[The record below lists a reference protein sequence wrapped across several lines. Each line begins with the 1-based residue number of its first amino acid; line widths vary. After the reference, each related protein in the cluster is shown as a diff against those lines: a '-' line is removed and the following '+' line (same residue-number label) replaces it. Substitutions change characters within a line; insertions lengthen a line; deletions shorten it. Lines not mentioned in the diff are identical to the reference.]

1 MKDSLQ
7 WFLGKFPFF
16 LDKSTGSNFYRS
28 SSVIN
33 DGFKDFRQDLFNTHL
48 GHRLDKRV
56 LIWKEQEDEYDYTMN
71 FFVHLPY
78 LKMVNVYEEDEL
90 IYTESYEYGDE
101 VDTFIYSYDASSN
114 NVIPTVKYRV
124 TVETWE
130 EYVMSKGFPENDEAV
145 GDIFDHDKSLDE
157 LGALYDIPRKRYV
170 YTESTSYGETEPP
183 YNNRLSEDDYH
194 YMNRI
199 LGYINH
205 MLDTPLPVLEVWKLF
220 GIPLDQ
226 ISLIN
231 RERYLCKM
239 YSSVKHDGD
248 NWTPKPWEHKDTMSC
263 FWPEPV
269 FFFVEV
275 DNHSPVY
282 GQSIQFTFTFLD
294 MYGDD
299 KGKDY
304 LIDVYLDDEL
314 IETDIDPLDVY
325 KFSTKGVDDT
335 YPLVFKFIAKPL
347 DTRYEVLESDE
358 IIITVKG
365 CNTAD
370 WYVAVDGDDNNAG
383 TKDNP
388 FRTLPKALSMVEG
401 SKNVVVL
408 KNGTFPINSMQT
420 IDTPTSIISCQ
431 GAVIRDDN
439 HYDFFNILQDCSLYL
454 MGITLKHKCC
464 EMYGVDH
471 SFVNK
476 NLTQNPVYLRIN
488 PELMCKPPVDVRI
501 DDVMTEIYAH
511 SSFTVEGTLINTKED
526 VPVADEEIQLITGD
540 TVVDTDTTDS
550 NGKYDFIHELDSLG
564 IHYFKLYHEESL
576 KYCMGE
582 SLFNVTVSAMPTT
595 LTCTMDKEIL
605 LDDELIIAYDLVD
618 YYGNPITVGTVKL
631 YDGDTVV
638 ASVTAGEEFDYTP
651 STVGT
656 HQYKLAW
663 EHDETYIPSE
673 TPVTS
678 VVVRKYHTSLFLEC
692 SASGAVTPSDSVTV
706 SGVLSDERSNLL
718 ANQSVKLYDGESLV
732 ATKTTDN
739 TGSVSYT
746 GTFSLGKHILQW
758 RYATTRKYDA
768 VNSNSYRLRVK
779 DSSVDDIN
787 LYLYPDKRIGVSG
800 TSVGLN
806 VYATDRNGAPIST
819 GFKLIDTYNG
829 VCGEYPATS
838 YTTGS
843 DGWWHGNFS
852 TQAIVECHG
861 TYIQAVSTVDLD
873 VYSNTVHVFDS
884 ASPLLD
890 TVSEI
895 YTSVSYF
902 DKNTSTVPVSVVL
915 YDEEDEPLPKESF
928 SVKLVSDGTVVS
940 STNGTSD
947 VRGEANV
954 NVSIP
959 ASVRGDEIT
968 LRVVYTGRANAY
980 NGSSD
985 ELVLPY
991 MFSPV
996 LTFNTGKQVYIE
1008 GDSVTGTCIIK
1019 DEFNTVLSGKSIK
1032 LYDGTTLLDTQV
1044 SDVDGK
1050 SVFSVA
1056 GLSTG
1061 SHTLHC
1067 EYTGT
1072 GLYHDAVSS
1081 NVNIMIKKITSL
1093 DISVPLVLVYSDEF
1107 KITGTLKDSGNHGVA
1122 GKTVKLLVGSTV
1134 VDSLTT
1140 NNSGVV
1146 EFTRSPVHMGTHSFQ
1161 LVFDSTT
1168 EYVESSSAVVTREI
1182 GKETSV
1188 LQVSSPVNDASIYVD
1203 ESLSISGSLVT
1214 NDNEKISGASV
1225 VVSENG
1231 NTLKTLTTNSNG
1243 AFTGSLT
1250 GLSAGT
1256 HSLKFE
1262 FVSDTYY
1269 TGSTVTRNVIVN
1281 NHSYSI
1287 SANVNRSA
1295 LLVGD
1300 SVTISGVLKKDGVAW
1315 SGQTVTIKD
1324 GTTSKGTCTTNSNG
1338 AYTKTITG
1346 LTLGAHSLKAV
1357 HTNAESEVKTVNV
1370 YEDVLVATVTSDSVT
1385 LGAYGGAWLFTTGDV
1400 VIDWGDGTTSTVNN
1414 PSTELTHS
1422 YSDGLNS
1429 HDIIFMG
1436 VVTGLGRYC
1445 FGNWSGLTS
1454 VTLPEGITSIG
1465 EGCFENC
1472 TGLTTVI
1479 IPEGVTSIGRQS
1491 FGGCTGLTSVVIPS
1505 SVTSLG
1511 NYCFNE
1517 CTGLTS
1523 VTIPNS
1529 VTSLGDYCFK
1539 WCDSLID
1546 YQLYWTGNSIIA
1558 YDSNK
1563 MPDNTNTIFTIPS
1576 GETANYTAKGYPT
1589 AKLVERGESLT
1600 LTADKSIIQK
1610 TETSTIT
1617 ATLKNAGT
1625 ALTGKTLNYQV
1636 KHGNTVIS
1644 SGTKTTNSSGQATI
1658 SYTGT
1663 GVGDVDVI
1671 VSYGSLL
1678 LETYEVQDCQYYNT
1692 NEVTRT
1698 TTQGSTI
1705 YDNNMS
1711 QALPTKC
1718 EISFDISS
1726 DNVSGTSERR
1736 FFILPKSQYSS
1747 GTTQPSYSLLNQISG
1762 NALQFIVRENNSF
1775 KDVVYALTDTVVNNQ
1790 YYTVKYVRD
1799 GTSVKRYLDTVLID
1813 TITVNFLDNYSDWTL
1828 SMMRWSASGTSK
1840 IKNVKI
1846 KAL

>member
-1 MKDSLQ
+1 MKDSLR
-7 WFLGKFPFF
+7 WLLDKFPYF
-16 LDKSTGSNFYRS
+16 LDKNTGSNFYKS

-33 DGFKDFRQDLFNTHL
+33 ESFKLFRQDLFNTHM
-48 GHRLDKRV
+48 GHRLEKRV
-56 LIWKEQEDEYDYTMN
+56 LLWKEQSSDYSYTMN
-71 FFVHLPY
+71 FYVHLPY
-78 LKMVNVYEEDEL
+78 LKMVNLYKNGSL
-90 IYTESYEYGDE
+90 IYTKSYEYDDE
-101 VDTFIYSYDASSN
+101 VDTFIYSYDDTSN
-114 NVIPTVKYRV
+114 TVIPSDKYHI
-124 TVETWE
+124 TVETYE
-130 EYVMSKGFPENDEAV
+130 EYVLSKGFPENDTIL
-145 GDIFDHDKSLDE
+145 GDIYDHDKSLDE
-157 LGALYDIPRKRYV
+157 LGALYDIPRKTYI
-170 YTESTSYGETEPP
+170 YNESTNPENTEPK
-183 YNNRLSEDDYH
+183 YNNRLTEDDYH

-199 LGYINH
+199 LGYISH
-205 MLDTPLPVLEVWKLF
+205 MQDTPLPVLEVWKLF
-220 GIPLDQ
+220 GIPLDK

-239 YSSVKHDGD
+239 YSSVKHGGD
-248 NWTPKPWEHKDTMSC
+248 NWTPYDWEHKDPMGC

-275 DNHSPVY
+275 DNHTPVL
-282 GQSIQFTFTFLD
+282 GQSVYFTFTF
-294 MYGDD
+294 MNMFGED

-304 LIDVYLDDEL
+304 LIDVYLDGEL
-314 IETDIDPLDVY
+314 IESGVDPTQVWE
-325 KFSTKGVDDT
+325 FSTKGVDDEN
-335 YPLVFKFIAKPL
+335 PLVFQFIANPL
-347 DTRYEVLESDE
+347 NPRMEVLESDE
-358 IIITVKG
+358 IIITIKG
-365 CNTAD
+365 CNSAD
-370 WYVAVDGDDNNAG
+370 WYVAVDGDDNNPG
-383 TKDNP
+383 TKEEP

-401 SKNVVVL
+401 SRNVIVL
-408 KNGTFPINSMQT
+408 KKGTFYINNIQV
-420 IDTPTSIISCQ
+420 IDTSTSIISCQ
-431 GAVIRDDN
+431 GATIRNDN
-439 HYDFFNILQDCSLYL
+439 NYDFFRILQECNLYL

-464 EMYGVDH
+464 EMYGCDD
-471 SFVNK
+471 SFYNF
-476 NLTQNPVYLRIN
+476 NYTQNPVYLRIN
-488 PELMCKPPVDVRI
+488 PDFMCKPPVDVRI

-540 TVVDTDTTDS
+540 TVVDTDTTDE
-550 NGKYDFIHELDSLG
+550 NGEYDFIHELDSLG

-595 LTCTMDKEIL
+595 LTCTMDSEVL

-618 YYGNPITVGTVKL
+618 YYGNPVTVGTVKL
-631 YDGDTVV
+631 YDGGTVV

-678 VVVRKYHTSLFLEC
+678 VIVRKYHTSLFLDC

-706 SGVLSDERSNLL
+706 SGVLSDELGNLL
-718 ANQSVKLYDGESLV
+718 VNQSVKLYDGESLV
-732 ATKTTDN
+732 ATKTTN
-739 TGSVSYT
+739 SNGEVSYT

-758 RYATTRKYDA
+758 RYATTRKYEA

-779 DSSVDDIN
+779 DSSVDEIN
-787 LYLYPDKRIGVSG
+787 LYLYPDKRIGVTG
-800 TSVGLN
+800 TSIGLN
-806 VYATDRNGAPIST
+806 VYATDENGSPIST
-819 GFKLIDTYNG
+819 GFKLVDTYNG

-861 TYIQAVSTVDLD
+861 TYIQAVSTVDTD
-873 VYSNTVHVFDS
+873 IYSNTVHVFDV

-895 YTSVSYF
+895 YSSLSYF
-902 DKNTSTVPVSVVL
+902 DKDTVSVPVNVAL
-915 YDEEDEPLPKESF
+915 YDEVDEPLPLEPF

-940 STNGTSD
+940 STTGTSD
-947 VRGEANV
+947 VRGEADV
-954 NVSIP
+954 NISIP

-968 LRVVYTGRANAY
+968 LRIVYTGRANAY

-985 ELVLPY
+985 ELTLPY

-996 LTFNTGKQVYIE
+996 LTFNTGKQVYVE
-1008 GDSVTGTCIIK
+1008 GESVTGSCIIK
-1019 DEFNTVLSGKSIK
+1019 DEFNNLLAGKSIK
-1032 LYDGTTLLDTQV
+1032 LYDGATLLDAQV
-1044 SDVDGK
+1044 SDNTGNV
-1050 SVFSVA
+1050 SFSVS
-1056 GLSTG
+1056 GLVTG
-1061 SHTLHC
+1061 QHTLHC
-1067 EYTGT
+1067 EYAGT
-1072 GLYHDAVSS
+1072 GLYHDAVSG

-1107 KITGTLKDSGNHGVA
+1107 KITGTLKDSGARGVS

-1140 NNSGVV
+1140 NGNGVV

-1161 LVFDSTT
+1161 LVFDGTT
-1168 EYVESSSAVVTREI
+1168 EYVESSSSVVTREI

-1188 LQVSSPVNDASIYVD
+1188 LLVSSPVNDASIYVD

-1214 NDNEKISGASV
+1214 NDNEKISGATV

-1262 FVSDTYY
+1262 FVSDQYY
-1269 TGSTVTRNVIVN
+1269 TGSTVTRSVIVN

-1370 YEDVLVATVTSDSVT
+1370 YDDVVVATVTGNSIKLGSYAEDNWLPSV
-1385 LGAYGGAWLFTTGDV
+1385 GDV
-1400 VIDWGDGTTSTVNN
+1400 VIDWGDGTSDTVNN
-1414 PSTELTHS
+1414 PTTGLSHT
-1422 YSDGLNS
+1422 YNDGLSN
-1429 HDIIFMG
+1429 HDITFMG
-1436 VVTGLGRYC
+1436 VVTSLGGRC
-1445 FGNWSGLTS
+1445 FY
-1454 VTLPEGITSIG
+1454 E
-1465 EGCFENC
+1465 
-1472 TGLTTVI
+1472 
-1479 IPEGVTSIGRQS
+1479 
-1491 FGGCTGLTSVVIPS
+1491 CTGLTSVSIPN
-1505 SVTSLG
+1505 SVTSIKEFCFKHCTGLTSVNIPNSVTNLG
-1511 NYCFNE
+1511 MGCFQD

-1523 VTIPNS
+1523 VTIPNLVTSLERYCFKGCTGLTSVSIPNS
-1529 VTSLGDYCFK
+1529 VTSLENYCFLL
-1539 WCDSLID
+1539 CNALID
-1546 YQLYWTGNSIIA
+1546 YQLYWTGNNIIT
-1558 YDSNK
+1558 YNSDT
-1563 MPDNTNTIFTIPS
+1563 MPNNTNTIFTIPN
-1576 GETANYTAKGYPT
+1576 GETANYLAKGYPS
-1589 AKLVERGESLT
+1589 AKLVERGYDII
-1600 LTADKSIIQK
+1600 LTADKDIIQSS
-1610 TETSTIT
+1610 ETSTIT
-1617 ATLKNAGT
+1617 ATLKNDGVPQT
-1625 ALTGKTLNYQV
+1625 SKTLSYQI
-1636 KHGNTVIS
+1636 KHGDTIIT

-1663 GVGDVDVI
+1663 GVGDVNVI

-1678 LETYEVQDCQYYNT
+1678 QETYEVIDSLLYRPS
-1692 NEVTRT
+1692 EVSQ
-1698 TTQGSTI
+1698 QGQGGGDYFTP
-1705 YDNNMS
+1705 YDNDMS
-1711 QALPTKC
+1711 LTLPNKF
-1718 EISFDISS
+1718 ELSFKFKSTSS
-1726 DNVSGTSERR
+1726 ASR
-1736 FFILPKSQYSS
+1736 FILAPVQYKTSRS
-1747 GTTQPSYSLLNQISG
+1747 PNYMIGVQQTSDIRVGLYKTTSVSAVGTNTSIDGTVYHEWKIIRNGNTFQWYFDGVQVNSDVNLTWFDNYTPHLLG
-1762 NALQFIVRENNSF
+1762 F
-1775 KDVVYALTDTVVNNQ
+1775 Q
-1790 YYTVKYVRD
+1790 YWYTGTMTVKD
-1799 GTSVKRYLDTVLID
+1799 IL
-1813 TITVNFLDNYSDWTL
+1813 
-1828 SMMRWSASGTSK
+1828 
-1840 IKNVKI
+1840 I

>member
-1 MKDSLQ
+1 MKDSLR

-16 LDKSTGSNFYRS
+16 LDKSTGSNFYKS

-90 IYTESYEYGDE
+90 IYTESYEYEDE

-314 IETDIDPLDVY
+314 IETDVDPLDVY

-370 WYVAVDGDDNNAG
+370 WYVAVDGNDNNAG

-388 FRTLPKALSMVEG
+388 FKTLPKALSMVEG

-595 LTCTMDKEIL
+595 LTCTMDKEVL

-678 VVVRKYHTSLFLEC
+678 VIVRKYHTSLFLEC

-706 SGVLSDERSNLL
+706 SGVLSDERGNLL
-718 ANQSVKLYDGESLV
+718 VNQSVGLYDGESLV
-732 ATKTTDN
+732 ATRTTDSN
-739 TGSVSYT
+739 GEVSYT

-779 DSSVDDIN
+779 DSSVDEIN
-787 LYLYPDKRIGVSG
+787 LYLYPDKRIGVTG

-806 VYATDRNGAPIST
+806 VYATDENGAPIST

-861 TYIQAVSTVDLD
+861 TYIQAVSTVDTD
-873 VYSNTVHVFDS
+873 IYSNTVHVFDS

-902 DKNTSTVPVSVVL
+902 DKNTSSVPVSVVL
-915 YDEEDEPLPKESF
+915 YDEEDEPLPLESF
-928 SVKLVSDGTVVS
+928 SVKLVSDGSVVS

-947 VRGEANV
+947 VRGEATV

-968 LRVVYTGRANAY
+968 LRIVYTGRANAY

-985 ELVLPY
+985 ELTLPY

-996 LTFNTGKQVYIE
+996 LTFNTGKQVYVE
-1008 GDSVTGTCIIK
+1008 GESVTGSCIIK
-1019 DEFNTVLSGKSIK
+1019 DEFNNLLTGKSIR
-1032 LYDGTTLLDTQV
+1032 LYDGTSLVDTQV

-1050 SVFSVA
+1050 VVFSVT
-1056 GLSTG
+1056 GLNTG

-1107 KITGTLKDSGNHGVA
+1107 KITGTLKDSGNQGVA

-1140 NNSGVV
+1140 NNNGVV

-1161 LVFDSTT
+1161 LVFDGTT

-1188 LQVSSPVNDASIYVD
+1188 LLVSSPVNDASIYVD
-1203 ESLSISGSLVT
+1203 ESLSITGSLVT
-1214 NDNEKISGASV
+1214 NDNEKISGATV

-1281 NHSYSI
+1281 NHSYSL
-1287 SANVNRSA
+1287 SASVDRSA
-1295 LLVGD
+1295 LLVGG

-1338 AYTKTITG
+1338 AYTKTVTG
-1346 LTLGAHSLKAV
+1346 LTVGAHSLKAV

-1370 YEDVLVATVTSDSVT
+1370 YDDVVVATVTGNSIN
-1385 LGAYGGAWLFTTGDV
+1385 LGMDNIISSWLPSIGDV
-1400 VIDWGDGTTSTVNN
+1400 LIDWGDGTSSTVNN
-1414 PSTELTHS
+1414 PQNSLTHT
-1422 YSDGLNS
+1422 YTDGRSS
-1429 HDIIFMG
+1429 HDILFMG
-1436 VVTGLGRYC
+1436 NVTGLGMYC
-1445 FGNWSGLTS
+1445 FYECDGLTS
-1454 VTLPEGITSIG
+1454 INIPNNVTSLGDYCFRDCTSLTSI
-1465 EGCFENC
+1465 
-1472 TGLTTVI
+1472 T
-1479 IPEGVTSIGRQS
+1479 IPDSVTSIGNHC
-1491 FGGCTGLTSVVIPS
+1491 FGATGLTSITIPN

-1511 NYCFNE
+1511 YDCFIS
-1517 CTGLTS
+1517 CRSLTR

-1529 VTSLGDYCFK
+1529 VTSLGEDCFYYC
-1539 WCDSLID
+1539 DVLVD
-1546 YQLYWTGNSIIA
+1546 YQLYWTGNSIIS
-1558 YDSNK
+1558 YDSRT
-1563 MPDNTNTIFTIPS
+1563 MPNNTGTIFTIPQ
-1576 GETANYTAKGYPT
+1576 GQTANYVAKGYPS
-1589 AKLVERGESLT
+1589 AKLVERGETLT
-1600 LTADKSIIQK
+1600 LTCDKPIIQK

-1617 ATLKNAGT
+1617 ATLKNDGVPQT
-1625 ALTGKTLNYQV
+1625 SKTLNYTI
-1636 KHGNTVIS
+1636 KHGATTIT
-1644 SGTKTTNSSGQATI
+1644 SGTKTTNNQGQANI

-1663 GVGDVDVI
+1663 GVGDVEVI

-1678 LETYEVQDCQYYNT
+1678 QETYELTDLYYYDSQTIDKGRYSVTVGTANLSYSNNGFKCIGTANVDTFVKNT
-1692 NEVTRT
+1692 ALTLPTNYEAEFTVTEKFGSHYGGICLDDLLINFGGSDMTFYRL
-1698 TTQGSTI
+1698 STI
-1705 YDNNMS
+1705 TSLGSSSSVLTAGDVFKIVMQSNTMKVYRNGTLLKTFNN
-1711 QALPTKC
+1711 
-1718 EISFDISS
+1718 IS
-1726 DNVSGTSERR
+1726 NTG
-1736 FFILPKSQYSS
+1736 
-1747 GTTQPSYSLLNQISG
+1747 
-1762 NALQFIVRENNSF
+1762 
-1775 KDVVYALTDTVVNNQ
+1775 VYQHRIYVDRGQ
-1790 YYTVKYVRD
+1790 TVKDLKV
-1799 GTSVKRYLDTVLID
+1799 
-1813 TITVNFLDNYSDWTL
+1813 
-1828 SMMRWSASGTSK
+1828 
-1840 IKNVKI
+1840 

>member
-1 MKDSLQ
+1 MKDSLR

-16 LDKSTGSNFYRS
+16 LDKNAGSNFYRS

-90 IYTESYEYGDE
+90 IHTESYEYEDE

-183 YNNRLSEDDYH
+183 YNNKGTEDDYH

-239 YSSVKHDGD
+239 YSSVKHGGD
-248 NWTPKPWEHKDTMSC
+248 NWTPKPWEHKDTMGC

-314 IETDIDPLDVY
+314 IETDVDPLDVY

-408 KNGTFPINSMQT
+408 RNGTFPINSMQT

-511 SSFTVEGTLINTKED
+511 SSFTVEGTLINTKDD
-526 VPVADEEIQLITGD
+526 VPVADEEIQLITED
-540 TVVDTDTTDS
+540 TVIDTDITDE
-550 NGKYDFIHELDSLG
+550 NGEYDFIYQLDTLG
-564 IHYFKLYHEESL
+564 IHYFKLNHEESQH
-576 KYCMGE
+576 YCMGE
-582 SLFNVTVSAMPTT
+582 SLFNVTVTAMPTT
-595 LTCTMDKEIL
+595 LTCTMDSEVL

-631 YDGDTVV
+631 YDGSTVV

-678 VVVRKYHTSLFLEC
+678 VIVRKYHTSLFLDC

-706 SGVLSDERSNLL
+706 SGVLSDELGNLL
-718 ANQSVKLYDGESLV
+718 VNQSVGLYDGESLV
-732 ATKTTDN
+732 ATRTTDSN
-739 TGSVSYT
+739 GEVSYT

-779 DSSVDDIN
+779 DSSVDEIN
-787 LYLYPDKRIGVSG
+787 LYLYPDKRIGVTG

-806 VYATDRNGAPIST
+806 VYATDENGAPIST

-843 DGWWHGNFS
+843 DGWWHGSFS

-861 TYIQAVSTVDLD
+861 TYIQAVSTVDTD
-873 VYSNTVHVFDS
+873 IYSNTVHVFDS

-915 YDEEDEPLPKESF
+915 YDEEDEPLPLESF

-947 VRGEANV
+947 VRGEATV

-985 ELVLPY
+985 ELTLPY

-996 LTFNTGKQVYIE
+996 LTFSTGKSVYVE
-1008 GDSVTGTCIIK
+1008 GESVTGTCIIK

-1044 SDVDGK
+1044 SDNTGNV
-1050 SVFSVA
+1050 SFSVS
-1056 GLSTG
+1056 GLVTG
-1061 SHTLHC
+1061 QHTLHC

-1107 KITGTLKDSGNHGVA
+1107 KITGTLKDSGARGVA

-1161 LVFDSTT
+1161 LVFDGTS
-1168 EYVESSSAVVTREI
+1168 EYVESSSTVVTREI

-1188 LQVSSPVNDASIYVD
+1188 LLVSSPVNDASIYVD

-1214 NDNEKISGASV
+1214 NDDEKISGASV

-1231 NTLKTLTTNSNG
+1231 STLKTLTTDGNG

-1269 TGSTVTRNVIVN
+1269 TGSIVNRNVIVN
-1281 NHSYSI
+1281 NHSYSL
-1287 SANVNRSA
+1287 SASVNKSVI
-1295 LLVGD
+1295 LIQD
-1300 SVTISGVLKKDGVAW
+1300 SVTVSGVLIKDGSGW
-1315 SGQTVTIKD
+1315 SGQTITIKE
-1324 GTTSKGTCTTNSNG
+1324 GNTSKGTVTTDSNG
-1338 AYTKTITG
+1338 AYSKTISGLNTG
-1346 LTLGAHSLKAV
+1346 THSLKAV
-1357 HTNAESEVKTVNV
+1357 HTNAESSTMEVKV
-1370 YEDVLVATVTSDSVT
+1370 YSDVLIASVT
-1385 LGAYGGAWLFTTGDV
+1385 GNSITLGYDQRPSWLPSVGE
-1400 VIDWGDGTTSTVNN
+1400 VIVDWGDGTISTINN
-1414 PSTELTHS
+1414 PQSQFTHS
-1422 YSDGLNS
+1422 YTDGVSN
-1429 HDIIFMG
+1429 HDITFMG
-1436 VVTGLGRYC
+1436 
-1445 FGNWSGLTS
+1445 
-1454 VTLPEGITSIG
+1454 E
-1465 EGCFENC
+1465 
-1472 TGLTTVI
+1472 
-1479 IPEGVTSIGRQS
+1479 
-1491 FGGCTGLTSVVIPS
+1491 
-1505 SVTSLG
+1505 
-1511 NYCFNE
+1511 
-1517 CTGLTS
+1517 
-1523 VTIPNS
+1523 
-1529 VTSLGDYCFK
+1529 VTSLGDYCFYK
-1539 WCDSLID
+1539 CTGLTSISIPSSVTSFGRLCFGSCSSLTSVTIPASVTSLGYGCFNYSGLTSVTIPSFVTSLGDWCFGYCSDLTSVSIASSVTSLGEGCFSDCDDLVD
-1546 YQLYWTGNSIIA
+1546 YELYWEGNDIIT
-1558 YDSNK
+1558 YDSRK
-1563 MPDNTNTIFTIPS
+1563 MPDNTKTIFIIPS
-1576 GETANYTAKGYPT
+1576 GQTANYAAKGYPS
-1589 AKLVERGESLT
+1589 AKLVERGYDII
-1600 LTADKSIIQK
+1600 LTADKDIIQSS
-1610 TETSTIT
+1610 ETSTIT
-1617 ATLKNAGT
+1617 ATLKNDGVPQT
-1625 ALTGKTLNYQV
+1625 SKTLNYTI
-1636 KHGNTVIS
+1636 KHGATTIT
-1644 SGTKTTNSSGQATI
+1644 SGTKTTNNQGQATI
-1658 SYTGT
+1658 QYTGT
-1663 GVGDVDVI
+1663 GIGDVDVI

-1678 LETYEVQDCQYYNT
+1678 QETYEIYDCTYIDYAITGNKNTKWVNQLVSGGSCYTVTVDSTGTLLVKNVNGNYAPSTVANSTSWQDRLLINEPYVVEFDLVEVNASGGVFRMYYNNSSIQQSDIT
-1692 NEVTRT
+1692 VTGT
-1698 TTQGSTI
+1698 GHYKFVMEQDKVYYIKDNGNPVTI
-1705 YDNNMS
+1705 ADNLNITVFENPAFVTCAS
-1711 QALPTKC
+1711 IK
-1718 EISFDISS
+1718 FK
-1726 DNVSGTSERR
+1726 N
-1736 FFILPKSQYSS
+1736 FILY
-1747 GTTQPSYSLLNQISG
+1747 
-1762 NALQFIVRENNSF
+1762 
-1775 KDVVYALTDTVVNNQ
+1775 
-1790 YYTVKYVRD
+1790 
-1799 GTSVKRYLDTVLID
+1799 
-1813 TITVNFLDNYSDWTL
+1813 
-1828 SMMRWSASGTSK
+1828 K
-1840 IKNVKI
+1840 I
-1846 KAL
+1846 

>member
-1 MKDSLQ
+1 MKDSLR

-16 LDKSTGSNFYRS
+16 LDKNAGSNFYRS

-33 DGFKDFRQDLFNTHL
+33 DSFKDFRQDLFNTHL

-56 LIWKEQEDEYDYTMN
+56 LLWKEQEDEYDYTMN

-90 IYTESYEYGDE
+90 IYTESYGYEDE
-101 VDTFIYSYDASSN
+101 VDTFLYSYDASSN
-114 NVIPTVKYRV
+114 NVIPLVKYRV
-124 TVETWE
+124 TVETWD

-314 IETDIDPLDVY
+314 IETDVDPLDVY

-370 WYVAVDGDDNNAG
+370 WYVAVDGNDNNAG

-526 VPVADEEIQLITGD
+526 VPIPDEEIQLITGD
-540 TVVDTDTTDS
+540 TVIDTDTTDE
-550 NGKYDFIHELDSLG
+550 NGEYDFIHELDSLG

-595 LTCTMDKEIL
+595 LTCTMDSEVL

-631 YDGDTVV
+631 YDGSTVV

-678 VVVRKYHTSLFLEC
+678 VIVRKYHTSLFLEC

-706 SGVLSDERSNLL
+706 SGVLSDELGNLL

-739 TGSVSYT
+739 NGEVSHT

-829 VCGEYPATS
+829 VCGEYPSTS
-838 YTTGS
+838 YSTGN
-843 DGWWHGNFS
+843 DGWWHGSFS

-895 YTSVSYF
+895 YTGLSYF
-902 DKNTSTVPVSVVL
+902 DKDTSTIPVSVVL
-915 YDEEDEPLPKESF
+915 FDEEDEPLPLESF
-928 SVKLVSDGTVVS
+928 SVKLVSDGSVVS
-940 STNGTSD
+940 STSGTSD
-947 VRGEANV
+947 VRGEATV

-968 LRVVYTGRANAY
+968 LRVVYNGRANAY

-985 ELVLPY
+985 ELTLPY

-1008 GDSVTGTCIIK
+1008 GESVTGTCIIK

-1044 SDVDGK
+1044 SDADGEA
-1050 SVFSVA
+1050 SFSVA

-1081 NVNIMIKKITSL
+1081 NVSIMVKIITSL
-1093 DISVPLVLVYSDEF
+1093 DISVPLNLVYSDDF
-1107 KITGTLKDSGNHGVA
+1107 LITGTLKDSSNNGVS
-1122 GKTVKLLVGSTV
+1122 GKSVKLKVGSTV
-1134 VDSLTT
+1134 VDTQTT
-1140 NNSGVV
+1140 NGNGVV
-1146 EFTRSPVHMGTHSFQ
+1146 EFTRAPVHMGTHSFQ
-1161 LVFDSTT
+1161 LVFDGTS
-1168 EYVESSSAVVTREI
+1168 EYVESSSSVVTREI

-1188 LQVSSPVNDASIYVD
+1188 LLVSSPVNDASIYVD

-1214 NDNEKISGASV
+1214 NDNEKISGATV

-1231 NTLKTLTTNSNG
+1231 STLKTLTTDGNG
-1243 AFTGSLT
+1243 AFTSSLT

-1262 FVSDTYY
+1262 FVSNQYY
-1269 TGSTVTRNVIVN
+1269 TGSTVTRSVIVN
-1281 NHSYSI
+1281 NHSYSL
-1287 SANVNRSA
+1287 SASVDRSA
-1295 LLVGD
+1295 ILLND
-1300 SVTISGVLKKDGVAW
+1300 SVTITGVLLKDGNGYAN
-1315 SGQTVTIKD
+1315 QTVTIYD
-1324 GTTSKGTCTTNSNG
+1324 GATSKGTCTTNSNG
-1338 AYTKTITG
+1338 AYSKTITG

-1357 HTNAESEVKTVNV
+1357 TSYAESEVKTVNV
-1370 YEDVLVATVTSDSVT
+1370 YGDVFIAEFTGNSIT
-1385 LGAYGGAWLFTTGDV
+1385 LGNIDVPTYWLLTNGDV
-1400 VIDWGDGTTSTVNN
+1400 IIDWGDGSTDTVNN
-1414 PSTELTHS
+1414 PLSPLTHS
-1422 YSDGLNS
+1422 YTDGESS
-1429 HDIIFMG
+1429 HSIMFVGD
-1436 VVTGLGRYC
+1436 VRELGAYT
-1445 FGNWSGLTS
+1445 F
-1454 VTLPEGITSIG
+1454 
-1465 EGCFENC
+1465 
-1472 TGLTTVI
+1472 
-1479 IPEGVTSIGRQS
+1479 RQ
-1491 FGGCTGLTSVVIPS
+1491 CTGLTSVSIPS
-1505 SVTSLG
+1505 SISDYG
-1511 NYCFNE
+1511 QACFAG
-1517 CTGLTS
+1517 CTNL
-1523 VTIPNS
+1523 V
-1529 VTSLGDYCFK
+1529 
-1539 WCDSLID
+1539 D
-1546 YQLYWTGNSIIA
+1546 YQLYWTGGNIA
-1558 YDSNK
+1558 SYVSMA
-1563 MPDNTNTIFTIPS
+1563 MPNNTNTIFTIPN
-1576 GETANYTAKGYPT
+1576 GETANYTAQGYPT
-1589 AKLVERGESLT
+1589 AKLVERGENLH
-1600 LTADKSIIQK
+1600 LTADKPIIQSS
-1610 TETSTIT
+1610 ETATVT
-1617 ATLKNAGT
+1617 ATL
-1625 ALTGKTLNYQV
+1625 LDTGVPMTSKTLSYQI
-1636 KHGNTVIS
+1636 KHGSTTIS
-1644 SGTKTTNSSGQATI
+1644 SGTKTTNNQGQATI

-1663 GVGDVDVI
+1663 GIGKVNVI

-1678 LETYEVQDCQYYNT
+1678 QETYELKDCIAFDSGILNDAHLH
-1692 NEVTRT
+1692 NEYW
-1698 TTQGSTI
+1698 I
-1705 YDNNMS
+1705 
-1711 QALPTKC
+1711 K
-1718 EISFDISS
+1718 
-1726 DNVSGTSERR
+1726 
-1736 FFILPKSQYSS
+1736 QYSS
-1747 GTTQPSYSLLNQISG
+1747 LVADVTSNGTSIIGGGNGQGYLFNKPGTSTDYYDWDNNICIEFDVHELVGNPYFLIRDASNNNGSYFLQSSDVTAGSHVKLTITDESTNNFKIEVDGVMKTPKTVNNTDLLRIGFVVSTTTG
-1762 NALQFIVRENNSF
+1762 LTF
-1775 KDVVYALTDTVVNNQ
+1775 KNFVVYP
-1790 YYTVKYVRD
+1790 
-1799 GTSVKRYLDTVLID
+1799 I
-1813 TITVNFLDNYSDWTL
+1813 
-1828 SMMRWSASGTSK
+1828 
-1840 IKNVKI
+1840 
-1846 KAL
+1846 

>member
-1 MKDSLQ
+1 MKDSLR

-16 LDKSTGSNFYRS
+16 LDKNAGSNFYRS

-48 GHRLDKRV
+48 GHRLEKRV
-56 LIWKEQEDEYDYTMN
+56 LLWKEQEDEYDYTMN

-90 IYTESYEYGDE
+90 IYTESYEYEDE
-101 VDTFIYSYDASSN
+101 VDTFIYSYDASSD

-220 GIPLDQ
+220 GIPLDR

-239 YSSVKHDGD
+239 YSSVKHGGD

-282 GQSIQFTFTFLD
+282 GQRIFFSFTFMN
-294 MYGDD
+294 MYGED

-335 YPLVFKFIAKPL
+335 YPLVFKFIANPL

-358 IIITVKG
+358 IIINVKG

-388 FRTLPKALSMVEG
+388 FKTLPKALSMVEG
-401 SKNVVVL
+401 SRNVVVL

-471 SFVNK
+471 SFVNN

-488 PELMCKPPVDVRI
+488 PDIMCKPPVTVRI
-501 DDVMTEIYAH
+501 DDFMREIYAH
-511 SSFTVEGTLINTKED
+511 SSFTVEGTLLNANDGTPIS
-526 VPVADEEIQLITGD
+526 DEEIQLITEG
-540 TVVDTDTTDS
+540 TIIDTDITDN
-550 NGKYDFIHELDSLG
+550 NGEYDFIHRLDTLG
-564 IHYFKLYHEESL
+564 VHYFILNHEESQH
-576 KYCMGE
+576 YCMGD
-582 SLFNVTVSAMPTT
+582 SRFSVTATPMPTI
-595 LTCTMDKEIL
+595 LTCTMDTEIL
-605 LDDELIIAYDLVD
+605 LDDELVIAYDLVD

-631 YDGDTVV
+631 YDGSTVV
-638 ASVTAGEEFDYTP
+638 ASVTAGQEFNYIPT
-651 STVGT
+651 TVGT
-656 HQYKLAW
+656 HQYKLTW

-673 TPVTS
+673 TPVTN
-678 VVVRKYHTSLFLEC
+678 VVVRKYHTNLLLEC
-692 SASGAVTPSDSVTV
+692 SATSAVTPNDNVTV
-706 SGVLSDERSNLL
+706 TGILTDERGNKLSG
-718 ANQSVKLYDGESLV
+718 QTVKLYDNNTLI
-732 ATKTTDN
+732 ATKTTN
-739 TGSVSYT
+739 NNGEVTYT
-746 GTFSLGKHILQW
+746 STFTEGKHILQW
-758 RYATTRKYDA
+758 KYETTRKYDA

-779 DSSVDDIN
+779 TGGTDNIN
-787 LYLYPDKRIGVSG
+787 LYLYPNKKIGVTG
-800 TSVGLN
+800 TTIGLN
-806 VYATDRNGAPIST
+806 VLALDNNGNPIST
-819 GFKLIDTYNG
+819 GFKLTNTFDDNCEVIHGN
-829 VCGEYPATS
+829 ALS
-838 YTTGS
+838 TGN
-843 DGWWHGNFS
+843 DGWWHGNLTS
-852 TQAIVECHG
+852 NAITLCHG
-861 TYIQAVSTVDLD
+861 IYIQAVSTVDAD
-873 VYSNTVHVFDS
+873 IYSNVVHVFDV

-890 TVSEI
+890 TEAEI
-895 YTSVSYF
+895 YTSLTYF
-902 DKNTSTVPVSVVL
+902 DKNTSSIPVNVVL
-915 YDEEDEPLPKESF
+915 YDEEDDPLPLENF
-928 SVKLVSDGTVVS
+928 SVKLVSDGSVVS

-947 VRGEANV
+947 VRGEATV

-985 ELVLPY
+985 ELTLPY

-996 LTFNTGKQVYIE
+996 LTFNTGKQVYVE
-1008 GDSVTGTCIIK
+1008 GESVTGTCIIK

-1032 LYDGTTLLDTQV
+1032 LYDGTSLLDTQV

-1050 SVFSVA
+1050 ALFSVA

-1061 SHTLHC
+1061 EHSLHC
-1067 EYTGT
+1067 EYAGT

-1107 KITGTLKDSGNHGVA
+1107 KITGTLKDSGARGVA

-1161 LVFDSTT
+1161 LVFDGTA
-1168 EYVESSSAVVTREI
+1168 EYVESSSTVVTREI

-1188 LQVSSPVNDASIYVD
+1188 LQVSSPVNDHSIYVD
-1203 ESLSISGSLVT
+1203 ESLSITGSLVT

-1231 NTLKTLTTNSNG
+1231 STLKTLTTNSNG

-1281 NHSYSI
+1281 NHSYSL
-1287 SANVNRSA
+1287 SASVDRSA

-1338 AYTKTITG
+1338 AYSKTVTG
-1346 LTLGAHSLKAV
+1346 LTVGAHSLKAV

-1370 YEDVLVATVTSDSVT
+1370 YEDIVVATVTGNSMT
-1385 LGAYGGAWLFTTGDV
+1385 LGTGDGQWLGTTGDV
-1400 VIDWGDGTTSTVNN
+1400 IIDWGDGTQSTVNN
-1414 PSTELTHS
+1414 PTTSLSHIYT
-1422 YSDGLNS
+1422 DGEQS
-1429 HDIIFMG
+1429 HDITF
-1436 VVTGLGRYC
+1436 
-1445 FGNWSGLTS
+1445 
-1454 VTLPEGITSIG
+1454 IG
-1465 EGCFENC
+1465 E
-1472 TGLTTVI
+1472 
-1479 IPEGVTSIGRQS
+1479 
-1491 FGGCTGLTSVVIPS
+1491 
-1505 SVTSLG
+1505 VTSLG
-1511 NYCFNE
+1511 WECFDN

-1523 VTIPNS
+1523 VTIPDS
-1529 VTSLGDYCFK
+1529 VTSLGYACFYN
-1539 WCDSLID
+1539 CTGLTSVTIPDSVTSLENECFEECTALTSVTIPDSVTSLGEECFYRCSSLID
-1546 YQLYWTGNSIIA
+1546 YQLYWAGNSIIT
-1558 YDSNK
+1558 YDSEK
-1563 MPDNTNTIFTIPS
+1563 MPNNTNTIYIIPQ
-1576 GETANYTAKGYPT
+1576 GEINNYTNKGYPT
-1589 AKLVERGESLT
+1589 AKLVERGETLT

-1610 TETSTIT
+1610 TETSTVT
-1617 ATLKNAGT
+1617 ATLKQSGSP
-1625 ALTGKTLNYQV
+1625 LTGKTLNYQV
-1636 KHGNTVIS
+1636 KHGTTVIS

-1658 SYTGT
+1658 SYVGT
-1663 GVGDVDVI
+1663 GIGEVSVI

-1678 LETYEVQDCQYYNT
+1678 QETYELKDVCFYDNARTGQKNT
-1692 NEVTRT
+1692 DWTKSSDSLTVTTADDGTTVSSTSNNEYLTDTSFTGDFKATLKTYVTGNAVRIALKDENGNYT
-1698 TTQGSTI
+1698 RIISVTNDRTI
-1705 YDNNMS
+1705 YYEITRINGVYSAKYSYDGVTWTNRPFELNNATGTVKFS
-1711 QALPTKC
+1711 IYILFP
-1718 EISFDISS
+1718 
-1726 DNVSGTSERR
+1726 SG
-1736 FFILPKSQYSS
+1736 SS
-1747 GTTQPSYSLLNQISG
+1747 GTR
-1762 NALQFIVRENNSF
+1762 AL
-1775 KDVVYALTDTVVNNQ
+1775 K
-1790 YYTVKYVRD
+1790 
-1799 GTSVKRYLDTVLID
+1799 
-1813 TITVNFLDNYSDWTL
+1813 YSDL
-1828 SMMRWSASGTSK
+1828 
-1840 IKNVKI
+1840 II
-1846 KAL
+1846 EPI

>member
-1 MKDSLQ
+1 MKDSLR

-16 LDKSTGSNFYRS
+16 LDKNAGSNFYRS

-56 LIWKEQEDEYDYTMN
+56 LLWKEQEDEYDYTMN

-90 IYTESYEYGDE
+90 IYTESYEYEDE

-314 IETDIDPLDVY
+314 IETDVDPLDVY

-370 WYVAVDGDDNNAG
+370 WYVAVDGNDNNAG

-526 VPVADEEIQLITGD
+526 TPIPNEEIQLITGD

-595 LTCTMDKEIL
+595 LTCTMDSEVL

-618 YYGNPITVGTVKL
+618 YYGNPVTVGTVKL
-631 YDGDTVV
+631 YDAGTVV

-678 VVVRKYHTSLFLEC
+678 VIVRKYHTNLFLEC
-692 SASGAVTPSDSVTV
+692 SASGAVTPSDNVTV
-706 SGVLSDERSNLL
+706 SGVLSDELGNLL
-718 ANQSVKLYDGESLV
+718 ANQSVGLYDGESLV

-739 TGSVSYT
+739 NGEVSYT

-779 DSSVDDIN
+779 DSSVDEIN
-787 LYLYPDKRIGVSG
+787 LYLYPDKRIGVTG

-806 VYATDRNGAPIST
+806 VYATDENGAPIST

-843 DGWWHGNFS
+843 DGWWHGSFS

-915 YDEEDEPLPKESF
+915 YDEEDEPLPLESF

-947 VRGEANV
+947 VRGEATV

-985 ELVLPY
+985 ELTLPY

-996 LTFNTGKQVYIE
+996 LTFNTGKQLYVE
-1008 GDSVTGTCIIK
+1008 GESVTGTCIIK

-1032 LYDGTTLLDTQV
+1032 LYDGTSLLDTQV

-1067 EYTGT
+1067 EYAGT
-1072 GLYHDAVSS
+1072 GLYHDAVSNNV
-1081 NVNIMIKKITSL
+1081 NVNIKIITSL
-1093 DISVPLVLVYSDEF
+1093 DIDVPLSLIYSDAF
-1107 KITGTLKDSGNHGVA
+1107 LITGTLTDIDSNGLN
-1122 GKTVKLLVGSTV
+1122 GKTVKLKVGNTV
-1134 VDSLTT
+1134 VDTGTT
-1140 NNSGVV
+1140 AKVDGVDGIV
-1146 EFTRSPVHMGTHSFQ
+1146 KFTQTPVHMGTHSFQ
-1161 LVFDSTT
+1161 LVFDGTS
-1168 EYVESSSAVVTREI
+1168 EYVESSSSVVTREI

-1188 LQVSSPVNDASIYVD
+1188 LLVSSPVNDASIYVD

-1214 NDNEKISGASV
+1214 NDDEKISGATV

-1231 NTLKTLTTNSNG
+1231 TTLKTLTTNSNG
-1243 AFTGSLT
+1243 AFTGSVS

-1262 FVSDTYY
+1262 FVSDQYY

-1281 NHSYSI
+1281 NHSYSL
-1287 SANVNRSA
+1287 SANVDRSA
-1295 LLVGD
+1295 ILLND
-1300 SVTISGVLKKDGVAW
+1300 SVTITGVLLKDGNGYAN
-1315 SGQTVTIKD
+1315 QTVTLYD
-1324 GTTSKGTCTTNSNG
+1324 GATSLGTCTTDSNG
-1338 AYTKTITG
+1338 AYSKTITG
-1346 LTLGAHSLKAV
+1346 LTVGAHSLKAV

-1370 YEDVLVATVTSDSVT
+1370 YDDVVVATVTDSSIT
-1385 LGAYGGAWLFTTGDV
+1385 LGKSTTFWLESTGDV
-1400 VIDWGDGTTSTVNN
+1400 LIDWGDGTSDTVNN
-1414 PSTELTHS
+1414 PTTSLSHTYTDGEQSHS
-1422 YSDGLNS
+1422 IVFLGT
-1429 HDIIFMG
+1429 
-1436 VVTGLGRYC
+1436 VTSLGEYC
-1445 FGNWSGLTS
+1445 FLS
-1454 VTLPEGITSIG
+1454 
-1465 EGCFENC
+1465 
-1472 TGLTTVI
+1472 
-1479 IPEGVTSIGRQS
+1479 
-1491 FGGCTGLTSVVIPS
+1491 CTGLTSVVIPS

-1511 NYCFNE
+1511 YACFYR

-1523 VTIPNS
+1523 ITIPNS
-1529 VTSLGDYCFK
+1529 VTSLGKFCFRD
-1539 WCDSLID
+1539 CGSLID
-1546 YQLYWTGNSIIA
+1546 YQLYWAGNDIIT
-1558 YDSNK
+1558 YDSSK
-1563 MPDNTNTIFTIPS
+1563 MPDNTNTIFTIPYGQTS
-1576 GETANYTAKGYPT
+1576 NYTAKNYPSS
-1589 AKLVERGESLT
+1589 KLVER
-1600 LTADKSIIQK
+1600 
-1610 TETSTIT
+1610 
-1617 ATLKNAGT
+1617 
-1625 ALTGKTLNYQV
+1625 
-1636 KHGNTVIS
+1636 
-1644 SGTKTTNSSGQATI
+1644 
-1658 SYTGT
+1658 
-1663 GVGDVDVI
+1663 
-1671 VSYGSLL
+1671 
-1678 LETYEVQDCQYYNT
+1678 
-1692 NEVTRT
+1692 
-1698 TTQGSTI
+1698 
-1705 YDNNMS
+1705 
-1711 QALPTKC
+1711 
-1718 EISFDISS
+1718 
-1726 DNVSGTSERR
+1726 
-1736 FFILPKSQYSS
+1736 
-1747 GTTQPSYSLLNQISG
+1747 
-1762 NALQFIVRENNSF
+1762 
-1775 KDVVYALTDTVVNNQ
+1775 DTPIHN
-1790 YYTVKYVRD
+1790 
-1799 GTSVKRYLDTVLID
+1799 
-1813 TITVNFLDNYSDWTL
+1813 
-1828 SMMRWSASGTSK
+1828 
-1840 IKNVKI
+1840 
-1846 KAL
+1846 